1 MKKLLL
7 VFGALVLALG
17 VFADDKGEA
26 RDRIQCRS
34 GLSAPRGGSAD
45 EVAEIKAVIVKN
57 YELTAKGDFA
67 GKLALYTPDYRE
79 TTPEGKTIDYEFAK
93 LLVLSIDGKH
103 PEEFLLLY
111 VVTVQNNGVMPS
123 AEMIPRIREAARSP
137 EFVKEYEKLA
147 PAAAE
152 RIKKTAG
159 ARLKTLEVISVK
171 VDDDHAVAVVET
183 GEKNWKSES
192 ERRRIATISLRKV
205 DGKWM
210 YYRATIKNK

>member
-7 VFGALVLALG
+7 VFGVLVLVLG
-17 VFADDKGEA
+17 VFAEDKDEVK
-26 RDRIQCRS
+26 DSIQNS
-34 GLSAPRGGSAD
+34 ELSASRDGLAD
-45 EVAEIKAVIVKN
+45 AVAEVKAVIVKN
-57 YELTAKGDFA
+57 YELTAKGDLA
-67 GKLALYTPDYRE
+67 GKLALYAPDYRE
-79 TTPEGKTIDYEFAK
+79 TTPEGRIIDYELAK

-123 AEMIPRIREAARSP
+123 AEMMPRIREAARSP
-137 EFVKEYEKLA
+137 EFVREYEKLA

-152 RIKKTAG
+152 RIKKTA
-159 ARLKTLEVISVK
+159 ASRLKTLEFISVR
-171 VDDDHAVAVVET
+171 VDGDHAVAVVED

-192 ERRRIATISLRKV
+192 ERRRIGTISLRKV

-210 YYRATIKNK
+210 YYRSTGKNK